1 MLDNLRDSATNSP
14 FFSEEGPEPPEEEQP
29 EESTGEKRILGM
41 TAVQRFIIVL
51 LLFFLTCVLGAFCLL
66 VTGKIALPV

>member
-14 FFSEEGPEPPEEEQP
+14 FFSEEGPEQPEEEQ
-29 EESTGEKRILGM
+29 EKESTGEKRFLGM
-41 TAVQRFIIVL
+41 TAVQRFIIIL

-66 VTGKIALPV
+66 VTGKMVLPV